1 MFVYTIGDIVNFIIF
16 ALLALVLIIVEVLDK
31 KDDKDGEKAENIT
44 VKNMLG
50 RLFAKRVQ
58 NPKIIGMA
66 ANGKNLIQG
75 GCPRCGIILDSSYK
89 RCPKCWQ
96 KLRWE
101 NGRTC

>member
-16 ALLALVLIIVEVLDK
+16 ALLALVLIIVEVLNK

-58 NPKIIGMA
+58 NPK
-66 ANGKNLIQG
+66 
-75 GCPRCGIILDSSYK
+75 
-89 RCPKCWQ
+89 
-96 KLRWE
+96 
-101 NGRTC
+101 